1 MNEYERL
8 QGYERDK
15 AELRRRNLSDKEYER
30 ELKKLIDKWG
40 V

>member
-1 MNEYERL
+1 MTYSERI

-15 AELRRRNLSDKEYER
+15 AKLRLKGLSDKEYER